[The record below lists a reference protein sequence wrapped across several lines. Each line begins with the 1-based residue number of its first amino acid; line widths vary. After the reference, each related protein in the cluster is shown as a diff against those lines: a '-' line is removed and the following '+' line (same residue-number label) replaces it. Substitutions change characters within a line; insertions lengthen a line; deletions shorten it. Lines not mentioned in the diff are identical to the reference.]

1 MRIAQFIKD
10 DLSRMLDLE
19 YSNAS
24 VVDMVAEKDIFY
36 INRLIIESTYAAWV
50 LKTRTRLLED
60 EVRKRAETLEK
71 ALQKTKAGQTPDV
84 TVNDL

>member
-1 MRIAQFIKD
+1 MTAEQYEEHISI
-10 DLSRMLDLE
+10 MLDPA
-19 YSNAS
+19 YSNGQIID
-24 VVDMVAEKDIFY
+24 VVADKSATY
-36 INRLIIESTYAAWV
+36 INRLIVEANYIGWI